1 MSTVVEQI
9 ERVAGDISH
18 VGGVAKSVYKLTMII
33 SKKHIGEI
41 TEAGKLELHYAS
53 QILLDPLNE
62 QALEDANLYTVFRE
76 DYSGWCQRFAAIEQQ
91 LKNIKFWDIMA
102 KRALYLTALAEVE
115 AVTHFKLDVRR
126 KSTWARLR
134 LNIEDGSLDTANVP
148 INQQTAQNMHP
159 QAVETDALTQL
170 PPSPS
175 MLTLVAGLLHDALD
189 HGHQVH
195 SAENVD
201 EDAYSDTDSCFGNPW
216 LKGESQPHRGD
227 DTYVLSIHVERAD
240 TGTS

>member
-76 DYSGWCQRFAAIEQQ
+76 DYSG
-91 LKNIKFWDIMA
+91 
-102 KRALYLTALAEVE
+102 YV
-115 AVTHFKLDVRR
+115 
-126 KSTWARLR
+126 STCPL
-134 LNIEDGSLDTANVP
+134 
-148 INQQTAQNMHP
+148 QTA
-159 QAVETDALTQL
+159 VEH
-170 PPSPS
+170 
-175 MLTLVAGLLHDALD
+175 GLMP
-189 HGHQVH
+189 
-195 SAENVD
+195 
-201 EDAYSDTDSCFGNPW
+201 FP
-216 LKGESQPHRGD
+216 
-227 DTYVLSIHVERAD
+227 
-240 TGTS
+240 